1 MERFLNTI
9 KEKVAVITTPNKPED
24 DALFAV
30 NTADVTAESS
40 EYAYYLCHPT
50 LGTLLRF
57 GWAQADEDD
66 TTAINIALLYC
77 AYAGL
82 VTKMNEAKGVKIA
95 PQELYEQLVGD
106 KRKLGVEWVANA
118 YKMLGIEEKSD
129 LGQQLDDYFEDCRA
143 CAEIGLPE
151 HVGDQQAEITC
162 VNACI
167 AMFFV
172 GKGVEV
178 K

>member
-1 MERFLNTI
+1 MERFLNTM
-9 KEKVAVITTPNKPED
+9 KEKVKAISVANLPSA
-24 DALFAV
+24 DALFS
-30 NTADVTAESS
+30 TDPADIAAKSA

-82 VTKMNEAKGVKIA
+82 VVKHNEMNGVTIP
-95 PQELYEQLVGD
+95 PQELFEQLVGD
-106 KRKLGVEWVANA
+106 KRKMGVEWVANA
-118 YKMLGIEEKSD
+118 YKMLGIDEKSN
-129 LGQQLDDYFEDCRA
+129 LAQQLDDYFEDCRA
-143 CAEIGLPE
+143 AAEINLPE
-151 HVGDQQAEITC
+151 HVGDQASEITC

-172 GKGVEV
+172 GKSVCVE
-178 K
+178 

>member
-1 MERFLNTI
+1 MERFLNTVR
-9 KEKVAVITTPNKPED
+9 EKTAAISAPNLPD
-24 DALFAV
+24 ADALFAV
-30 NTADVTAESS
+30 SPADITAASA

-82 VTKMNEAKGVKIA
+82 VVKHMEAQGTTIPA
-95 PQELYEQLVGD
+95 QELFEQLVGD
-106 KRKLGVEWVANA
+106 KRKLGIEWVANA
-118 YKMLGIEEKSD
+118 YKMLGISDKSD
-129 LGQQLDDYFEDCRA
+129 LAQQLDDYFEDCRA
-143 CAEIGLPE
+143 AAEIGLPE
-151 HVGDQQAEITC
+151 DVGDQESEIAC

-167 AMFFV
+167 SMFFA
-172 GKGVEV
+172 GKSVCV

>member
-1 MERFLNTI
+1 MERFLNTTR
-9 KEKVAVITTPNKPED
+9 EKVAAVTAPNLPEEG
-24 DALFAV
+24 ALFSVEAAAV
-30 NTADVTAESS
+30 DAVGA

-50 LGTLLRF
+50 LGSLLRF

-82 VTKMNEAKGVKIA
+82 VVKHNEAKGVA
-95 PQELYEQLVGD
+95 VPAQELLEQLMGD
-106 KRKLGVEWVANA
+106 KRKMGVEWVGKA
-118 YKMLGIEEKSD
+118 YAMLGIEEKSE
-129 LGQQLDDYFEDCRA
+129 LAQQLDEYFEDCRA

-151 HVGDQQAEITC
+151 HVGDQTSEIAC

-172 GKGVEV
+172 GKGVAI

>member
-9 KEKVAVITTPNKPED
+9 KEKVSVITAPNKPED
-24 DALFAV
+24 DALFSV

-77 AYAGL
+77 AYAGF

-95 PQELYEQLVGD
+95 PQELFEQ
-106 KRKLGVEWVANA
+106 
-118 YKMLGIEEKSD
+118 
-129 LGQQLDDYFEDCRA
+129 
-143 CAEIGLPE
+143 
-151 HVGDQQAEITC
+151 
-162 VNACI
+162 
-167 AMFFV
+167 
-172 GKGVEV
+172 
-178 K
+178 

>member
-1 MERFLNTI
+1 MEQFLNSI
-9 KEKVAVITTPNKPED
+9 RAKVAAVTAPNLPD
-24 DALFAV
+24 SAALFAV
-30 NTADVTAESS
+30 NPAAVTAEAT

-82 VTKMNEAKGVKIA
+82 VVKHNEAKGVTVA
-95 PQELYEQLVGD
+95 PQELYDQLLGD
-106 KRKLGVEWVANA
+106 KRKLGVEWVGNA
-118 YKMLGIEEKSD
+118 YKMLGIDEKSD
-129 LGQQLDDYFEDCRA
+129 LAQQLDEYFEDCRA
-143 CAEIGLPE
+143 ATEIGLPE
-151 HVGDQQAEITC
+151 HVGDQQSEITC
-162 VNACI
+162 VNACL

-172 GKGVEV
+172 GKGVDV

>member
-9 KEKVAVITTPNKPED
+9 KEKVAVITAPNKPED

-50 LGTLLRF
+50 LGSLLRF

-77 AYAGL
+77 AYAGF

-95 PQELYEQLVGD
+95 PQELYEQLMGD
-106 KRKLGVEWVANA
+106 KRKMGVEWVAKA
-118 YKMLGIEEKSD
+118 YKMLGIDEKSD
-129 LGQQLDDYFEDCRA
+129 LAQQLDEYFEDCRA
-143 CAEIGLPE
+143 CCEIGLPE
-151 HVGDQQAEITC
+151 HVGDQQSEITC